1 MGDAMPSRFRHN
13 GGIGSLP
20 MMLTLRCAAFT
31 MAAGGVLAIAAPAGA
46 AQFGPPLPSPFAM
59 CEAAIAAAGLGV
71 RMPAGLTLSI
81 ARAESGRADPET
93 RRTRPWPWTIN
104 AGGIGSFFETKED
117 AIAAVQAL
125 RARGV
130 ASVDVG
136 CMQVNLRHHPA
147 AFASLDDA
155 FDPAVNA
162 RYAVRFLTDLHRQF
176 GDWTQAT
183 AAYHSQTRDLG
194 EEYVRRV
201 LGPGAVAGLP
211 ARKPASP
218 YGVWPPPGVGF
229 AAYPPVT
236 FAFGAFAPPQP
247 VLPVPLV
254 PLRTRRPPKG

>member
-1 MGDAMPSRFRHN
+1 MIP
-13 GGIGSLP
+13 ILK
-20 MMLTLRCAAFT
+20 LAAFIAA
-31 MAAGGVLAIAAPAGA
+31 AAGPLAASAPAGA
-46 AQFGPPLPSPFAM
+46 APFGPPPPSPFAQ
-59 CEAAIAAAGLGV
+59 CEAAIAAAAVGTRL
-71 RMPAGLTLSI
+71 PAGLTLSI
-81 ARAESGRADPET
+81 ARAESGRADADT

-104 AGGIGSFFETKED
+104 AGGIGSFYETKAD
-117 AIAAVQAL
+117 AVAAVQAL

-130 ASVDVG
+130 TSIDVG

-194 EEYVRRV
+194 ESYVRRV

-236 FAFGAFAPPQP
+236 FAFGAFAPPKP
-247 VLPVPLV
+247 VLPTPLA
-254 PLRTRRPPKG
+254 PIRTRRAPRG

>member
-1 MGDAMPSRFRHN
+1 
-13 GGIGSLP
+13 
-20 MMLTLRCAAFT
+20 MMLILKRAALAL
-31 MAAGGVLAIAAPAGA
+31 AACSGLAVPAPAGA
-46 AQFGPPLPSPFAM
+46 APFGPPPPSPFAQ
-59 CEAAIAAAGLGV
+59 CEAAIAAAATGTRL
-71 RMPAGLTLSI
+71 PAGLTLSI
-81 ARAESGRADPET
+81 ARAESGRADAET

-104 AGGIGSFFETKED
+104 AGGVGSFFESKAD
-117 AIAAVQAL
+117 AVAAVQAL
-125 RARGV
+125 RARGI
-130 ASVDVG
+130 SSIDVG

-176 GDWTQAT
+176 GDWIQAT

-194 EEYVRRV
+194 ESYVRRV

-211 ARKPASP
+211 ALVARKPASP

-229 AAYPPVT
+229 AAYPPVS

-247 VLPVPLV
+247 VLPVPLA
-254 PLRTRRPPKG
+254 PTRTHRPPRG

>member
-1 MGDAMPSRFRHN
+1 
-13 GGIGSLP
+13 
-20 MMLTLRCAAFT
+20 MMLILRCAALT
-31 MAAGGVLAIAAPAGA
+31 MAAGGAFAASAPAGVA
-46 AQFGPPLPSPFAM
+46 PFGPPPPSPFAQ
-59 CEAAIAAAGLGV
+59 CEAAIAAAAVGS
-71 RMPAGLTLSI
+71 RMPSGLTLSI
-81 ARAESGRADPET
+81 ARAESGRADAAT

-104 AGGIGSFFETKED
+104 AGGVGSFYDTKAD

-130 ASVDVG
+130 TSIDVG

-147 AFASLDDA
+147 AFANLDDA

-162 RYAVRFLTDLHRQF
+162 RYALRFLTDLHRQF

-194 EEYVRRV
+194 ESYVRRV

-211 ARKPASP
+211 ALAARKPASP

-236 FAFGAFAPPQP
+236 FSFGAFAPQKP
-247 VLPVPLV
+247 VLPVPIV
-254 PLRTRRPPKG
+254 PIRPSRAPRG